1 MNDEVAKEKDEEVDI
16 LTQVSHAIVEG
27 DSEQVEN
34 ILEDL
39 HPAEIAHALEALTPE
54 QREFVWPTIPD
65 EHEGEVLLH
74 LNDEARGAIIKKM
87 DPDALVAA
95 TEGLDT
101 DDLADILPEMP
112 QGVIQELLL
121 TMEHQDRER
130 LRSVLQYPEDTAGG
144 LMDLDTVM
152 VRADITLDV
161 VFRYLRRRGELPET
175 TDSLFVVDRDGI
187 YQGSLSFT
195 ELLTHDTET
204 EVGDIMD
211 HEVEGI
217 PATMAAADV
226 ANLFERRDLVT
237 APVVDEDNKLL
248 GRITIDDVVDVIR
261 DRADHSF
268 MGMAGLTEE
277 EDLFS
282 PVIKSTR
289 RRALWLGINLLT
301 AIIASFVIR
310 QLDATIDK
318 LVALAVL
325 MPIVAS
331 MGGIAGSQ
339 TLTLVIRAM
348 ALGQISPSNA
358 KKLVFKELGVG
369 IWNGLIWAVVIVG
382 IVEIWYQDI
391 GLSMV
396 IGFAIVVNLI
406 VAAISGAMIPII
418 LKKLHADPALSG
430 SVVLTTITDVVG
442 FFVFLGLATLFLI

>member
-1 MNDEVAKEKDEEVDI
+1 
-16 LTQVSHAIVEG
+16 
-27 DSEQVEN
+27 
-34 ILEDL
+34 
-39 HPAEIAHALEALTPE
+39 
-54 QREFVWPTIPD
+54 
-65 EHEGEVLLH
+65 
-74 LNDEARGAIIKKM
+74 
-87 DPDALVAA
+87 
-95 TEGLDT
+95 
-101 DDLADILPEMP
+101 
-112 QGVIQELLL
+112 
-121 TMEHQDRER
+121 
-130 LRSVLQYPEDTAGG
+130 
-144 LMDLDTVM
+144 
-152 VRADITLDV
+152 
-161 VFRYLRRRGELPET
+161 
-175 TDSLFVVDRDGI
+175 
-187 YQGSLSFT
+187 
-195 ELLTHDTET
+195 
-204 EVGDIMD
+204 MD

-217 PATMAAADV
+217 PATMSAADV

-310 QLDATIDK
+310 QFDATIDK